1 MNNLADKLQ
10 YVATE
15 IYAMQ
20 DEQHYTR
27 EKQHNYKQGLCV
39 VCGVMG
45 RSEEAEE
52 EGDTLFVV

>member
-27 EKQHNYKQGLCV
+27 EKQHNYKQGLDTAF
-39 VCGVMG
+39 GVTG

-52 EGDTLFVV
+52 EGDNLFAV